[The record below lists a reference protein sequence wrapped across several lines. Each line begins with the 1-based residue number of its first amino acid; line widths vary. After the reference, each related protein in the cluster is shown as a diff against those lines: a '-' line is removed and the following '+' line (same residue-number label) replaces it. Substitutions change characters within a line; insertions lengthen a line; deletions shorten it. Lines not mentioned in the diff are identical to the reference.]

1 MPEFLSDLFK
11 GDFLP
16 HGHCY
21 FWQPA
26 ILWLNVAADG
36 LIALAYYSIPA
47 ILIWFI
53 VRRRDAPFGWMFWM
67 FGGFI
72 LACGTTH
79 LMEVLT
85 VWHPVYRLSTVVKL
99 VTAGLSI
106 LTAFLLVPVVPRA
119 LALPRLETSQRAL
132 LEAKAALERSN
143 KDLEQF
149 AYVASHDLQE
159 PLRMIA
165 SYTQLLK
172 QRYGDRLDRDAHD
185 FIDFA
190 VDGATRMQRLINDL
204 LAYSRLATRA
214 RPFQPT
220 PCGPAVGAALA
231 QLRAAI
237 QESGARVV
245 CDDLP
250 TVAADDAQLT
260 QVFQN
265 LIGNAI
271 KFRGP
276 DPPQIRVSAR
286 REGRDWMF
294 SVADNGIGIEP
305 QYSDQIFVMFRRLH
319 TKEYPGSGIGLA
331 ICKNIIERHGG
342 RIWFSSERGRGA
354 TFHFT
359 LPALEAH
366 PARAP
371 AGERERRET
380 SRAAG

>member
-1 MPEFLSDLFK
+1 
-11 GDFLP
+11 
-16 HGHCY
+16 
-21 FWQPA
+21 
-26 ILWLNVAADG
+26 
-36 LIALAYYSIPA
+36 
-47 ILIWFI
+47 
-53 VRRRDAPFGWMFWM
+53 
-67 FGGFI
+67 
-72 LACGTTH
+72 
-79 LMEVLT
+79 
-85 VWHPVYRLSTVVKL
+85 
-99 VTAGLSI
+99 
-106 LTAFLLVPVVPRA
+106 
-119 LALPRLETSQRAL
+119 
-132 LEAKAALERSN
+132 
-143 KDLEQF
+143 
-149 AYVASHDLQE
+149 
-159 PLRMIA
+159 

-185 FIDFA
+185 FINFA

-214 RPFQPT
+214 RPFKPT
-220 PCGPAVGAALA
+220 PCAPVVDAALV

-245 CDDLP
+245 YDGLP

-305 QYSDQIFVMFRRLH
+305 QYSDHIFVMFRRLH

-354 TFHFT
+354 TFYFT
-359 LPALEAH
+359 LPAIEARS
-366 PARAP
+366 ARPQAEDRDRLKT
-371 AGERERRET
+371 GG
-380 SRAAG
+380 AAG